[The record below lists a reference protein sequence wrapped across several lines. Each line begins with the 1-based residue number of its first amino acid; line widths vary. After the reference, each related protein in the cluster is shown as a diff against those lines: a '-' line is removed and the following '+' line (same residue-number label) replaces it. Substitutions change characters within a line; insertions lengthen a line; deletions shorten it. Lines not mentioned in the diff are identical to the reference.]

1 MADHVRW
8 GILGAANF
16 AKNHMGPAIH
26 AARGG
31 ALTAIATS
39 TPAKA
44 APFAAF
50 APGLKVHESYD
61 ALLAD
66 PEIDAIYIPLPNS
79 LHAEWTRKAAEAGKH
94 VLCEKPIAMKAEEI
108 DDLIAVRQST
118 GKLVAEA
125 WMVAHHPQFAKAR
138 ELLQAGEIGELVRVD
153 STHSFYN
160 DDLANIRNQADVGGG
175 ALRDVGVYA
184 FGTIRLITGQEP
196 GDILAAEIDWQ
207 NGVDVAAHVM
217 ARFAGFIYTGR
228 VSTRAAPWQEI
239 VLHGTK
245 AVMRLPVPFN
255 VQVFG
260 QAELH
265 LHGPGLE
272 TRVWRWPAENHYV
285 LQVEAFNATVKGEAD
300 YPLPLEFCR
309 GTQEFV
315 DRIFAA
321 APQE

>member
-31 ALTAIATS
+31 ALSAIATS
-39 TPAKA
+39 TPEKA
-44 APFAAF
+44 APFAEF
-50 APGLKVHESYD
+50 APGLKVHESYE

-66 PEIDAIYIPLPNS
+66 PEIDAVYIPLPNS
-79 LHAEWTRKAAEAGKH
+79 LHAEWTRKAAQAGKH
-94 VLCEKPIAMKAEEI
+94 VLCEKPIAMRAEEI
-108 DDLIAVRQST
+108 DELIAVRQAT

-160 DDLANIRNQADVGGG
+160 DDLGNIRNQADVGGG

-184 FGTIRLITGQEP
+184 FGSVRLITGQEP
-196 GDILAAEIDWQ
+196 GEILAAEIDWRNQ
-207 NGVDVAAHVM
+207 VDASAHVM
-217 ARFAGFIYTGR
+217 ARFPGFLYTGR

-239 VLHGTK
+239 VLHGTR

-260 QAELH
+260 EARLE

-272 TRVWRWPAENHYV
+272 TRTWRWPAENHYV
-285 LQVEAFNATVKGEAD
+285 LQVEAFNRSATGAAD

-309 GTQEFV
+309 GTQAFV

-321 APQE
+321 APRG